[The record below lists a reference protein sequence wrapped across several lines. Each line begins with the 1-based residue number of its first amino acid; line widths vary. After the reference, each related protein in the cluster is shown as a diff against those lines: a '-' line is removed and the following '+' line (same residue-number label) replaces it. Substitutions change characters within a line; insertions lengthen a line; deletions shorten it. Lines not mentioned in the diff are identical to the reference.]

1 MSLSTFF
8 RGCLWFKS
16 LTFDFFARS
25 LQSKETQK
33 VHQHFRA
40 FSAPENKKSGSAAAG
55 LLHWSP
61 KTPIFARF
69 LPKMRKETPSVVV
82 DKRRF
87 FYGCGGGICS
97 CSSRRIPLLR
107 KISFTRSFG
116 QPLKSTEVNC
126 RFLNA
131 LVQIPPLGIKKDSP
145 CDESI

>member
-87 FYGCGGGICS
+87 FYGGQGWIRTIEVGDDG
-97 CSSRRIPLLR
+97 
-107 KISFTRSFG
+107 FTVRS
-116 QPLKSTEVNC
+116 L
-126 RFLNA
+126 
-131 LVQIPPLGIKKDSP
+131 
-145 CDESI
+145 